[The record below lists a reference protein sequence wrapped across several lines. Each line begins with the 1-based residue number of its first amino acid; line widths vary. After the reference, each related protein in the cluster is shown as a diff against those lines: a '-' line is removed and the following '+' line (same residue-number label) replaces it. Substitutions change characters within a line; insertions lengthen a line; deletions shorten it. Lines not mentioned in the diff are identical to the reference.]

1 MSSGGGIV
9 PLNFL
14 QKLHIYQTRSRI
26 YVLGFNKRDRKCSV
40 LKLNRQSA
48 VLDAVEDTSRY
59 TVQECN
65 SLLRRI
71 HEGNSHHGGLQYL
84 CKVGSDQH
92 AGSTVPLAML
102 RNRLAHCHK
111 TAQTTSSSGSST
123 LA

>member
-1 MSSGGGIV
+1 MSVASV
-9 PLNFL
+9 DFL

-40 LKLNRQSA
+40 LKLNRQDGR
-48 VLDAVEDTSRY
+48 VLEAVEDTSRY

-84 CKVGSDQH
+84 CKVGRHPYMGAATDE
-92 AGSTVPLAML
+92 
-102 RNRLAHCHK
+102 
-111 TAQTTSSSGSST
+111 
-123 LA
+123 